1 MGDMSKCTPCHRLF
15 GFLFCF
21 FKCLFASIL
30 RRLGRIHFP
39 ELRLG
44 GPTHSGVRG
53 ALLRIRLK
61 TGIPGEWSSENHLF
75 VSFFCCSS
83 GHLFCSHPCNC
94 LHPNPVL
101 LHLTASWPCAG
112 LSHLPVPRQ
121 LLALLS
127 SSWWGAE
134 QDPCPAQPGTCT
146 ALQPARLFFTRLPS
160 AK

>member
-53 ALLRIRLK
+53 ALLRI
-61 TGIPGEWSSENHLF
+61 SF
-75 VSFFCCSS
+75 VSKLAFQGS
-83 GHLFCSHPCNC
+83 GPPKTISLC
-94 LHPNPVL
+94 
-101 LHLTASWPCAG
+101 
-112 LSHLPVPRQ
+112 
-121 LLALLS
+121 LS
-127 SSWWGAE
+127 SAA
-134 QDPCPAQPGTCT
+134 PPAICFVLIPAIVCT
-146 ALQPARLFFTRLPS
+146 QTLSSFI
-160 AK
+160 